1 MYWEIGNLSQ
11 FGAWLSVFG
20 NSIHSGGRTS
30 FCELRETP
38 DFPSSLPSL
47 LHFYFCQKLWDTI
60 FAFLACP
67 AFLAL
72 VSENREILFYLVR
85 AYFFIIFFPYR
96 FFVSFPFNL
105 FVLNYFGK
113 KVLAKN
119 FLDKIT
125 FLEKLKRLFQ
135 IT

>member
-1 MYWEIGNLSQ
+1 MELGYLCLVIPFIQEEGPHFVSSGKLQIFSRFYHLSCTFTFAKGFGLQ
-11 FGAWLSVFG
+11 F
-20 NSIHSGGRTS
+20 
-30 FCELRETP
+30 
-38 DFPSSLPSL
+38 
-47 LHFYFCQKLWDTI
+47 
-60 FAFLACP
+60 FAFLACL